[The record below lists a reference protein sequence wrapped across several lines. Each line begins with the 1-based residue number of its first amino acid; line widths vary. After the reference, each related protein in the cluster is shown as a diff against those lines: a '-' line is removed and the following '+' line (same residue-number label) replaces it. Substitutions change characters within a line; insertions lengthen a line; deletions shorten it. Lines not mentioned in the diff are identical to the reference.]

1 MRMYIYSSSRKQ
13 ENQALMDGVV
23 SGDPSSMTQIHNITQ
38 TAKRLRGRKKERKR
52 KSKVR
57 NRRRKSMKDKIS
69 KAERGRKSQY

>member
-1 MRMYIYSSSRKQ
+1 MYIYSSSRKQ